1 MTRFWNWRNPAVI
14 LVALS
19 ALALGWLLQRQL
31 GLNPAVFADEWYYS
45 KMSRLAALRDAI
57 LPSYLYLWLFR
68 FSSACGDRF
77 LDCAKVGNVLF
88 YIGATPFVYL
98 AARAFTP
105 ARLALLVAALALA
118 APMNLY
124 TDFFMPEAMYYFG
137 FCVLGWMALT
147 RTGWSAMVRALAC
160 GALLGLLSLVKVHAL
175 FLLPALCLFLF
186 YEHWSRRAA
195 GPWLQ
200 GGLLAMAW
208 TVAAAAAV
216 KFALGYLF
224 AGPAGL
230 GLFGS
235 LYGDSAATSSQR
247 PLPMLAAFA
256 LTNAGGH
263 LMALAVLLALPL
275 AMLVQRLASPEARS
289 TDAPAAAPA
298 VARLHVYT
306 ALMLVAALGMT
317 VLYTASIAQP
327 GNGQE
332 LRLHLRYYSFVFP
345 LLWTVCA
352 AWLSAPPAPTQ
363 PLLRGVLALLL
374 AAALVFAL
382 MRLPSFTRS
391 IIDGPDL
398 ISLDMRRERGLVVC
412 ALELIALVLW
422 LRNSPAAPRLYLFL
436 LLPLTLV
443 LAQRT
448 EQLYLRQLIP
458 NPGFFADAAGEAGRH
473 AIPRAEMAQTTVAAT
488 NEFDL
493 FRVLF
498 HLDAQEPQLLNLKA
512 GAPIE
517 PGQVSPASK
526 WLLVVGPHAYP
537 STFEPFVT
545 GKDYVLTRVRPLLAS
560 GKLGGELPDGM
571 VAAVQGLSD
580 PEGWGRWSVGP
591 RVVIHLTQP
600 LPRDATVVLTGSAFG
615 PNATQPFLLRAG
627 GDSAPFRLGPA
638 PQQTTVHLA
647 TDGQAH
653 ELVIEVPQPVS
664 PRALGLSNDERPLG
678 IGLARIDL
686 LASEPAVPP
695 AQHALATH

>member
-1 MTRFWNWRNPAVI
+1 VTRFWNWRNPAVI

-19 ALALGWLLQRQL
+19 ALALAWLLQREL

-45 KMSRLAALRDAI
+45 KMSRLSALRDAI

-88 YIGATPFVYL
+88 FVGATPFVYL
-98 AARAFTP
+98 TARAFAP

-137 FCVLGWMALT
+137 FCVLAWMVLT
-147 RTGWSAMVRALAC
+147 RTGWNATVRALAC

-175 FLLPALCLFLF
+175 FLLPALCLFLL

-200 GGLLAMAW
+200 GGLLAMAC
-208 TVAAAAAV
+208 TLAAAAAV

-247 PLPMLAAFA
+247 PLSMLAVFA

-275 AMLVQRLASPEARS
+275 AMLVQRLASPEAR
-289 TDAPAAAPA
+289 AAASP

-352 AWLSAPPAPTQ
+352 AWLGAPPAPTQ
-363 PLLRGVLALLL
+363 PLLRGLLALLL
-374 AAALVFAL
+374 AATLVSALAW
-382 MRLPSFTRS
+382 LPGFTRS

-398 ISLDMRRERGLVVC
+398 IGLDVHRTRGVLVC
-412 ALELIALVLW
+412 ALGLLALFLW
-422 LRNSPAAPRLYLFL
+422 VRNSPAAPRLYLFL

-448 EQLYLRQLIP
+448 EQLYLRQLVP
-458 NPGFFADAAGEAGRH
+458 NPGFFADAAGEAGRR
-473 AIPRAEMAQTTVAAT
+473 AIPRAELAQTTVAAT
-488 NEFDL
+488 GEFDL

-517 PGQVSPASK
+517 PGQVSPDSK

-537 STFEPFVT
+537 ATFEPFVT
-545 GKDYVLTRVRPLLAS
+545 GRDYVLTRARALAAS
-560 GKLGGELPDGM
+560 GRLGGALPDGL
-571 VAAVQGLSD
+571 VAGAQGLSVD
-580 PEGWGRWSVGP
+580 
-591 RVVIHLTQP
+591 
-600 LPRDATVVLTGSAFG
+600 VL
-615 PNATQPFLLRAG
+615 AG
-627 GDSAPFRLGPA
+627 
-638 PQQTTVHLA
+638 
-647 TDGQAH
+647 
-653 ELVIEVPQPVS
+653 
-664 PRALGLSNDERPLG
+664 
-678 IGLARIDL
+678 
-686 LASEPAVPP
+686 EPAVPP

>member
-1 MTRFWNWRNPAVI
+1 VTRFWNWRNPAVI

-19 ALALGWLLQRQL
+19 ALALAWLLQREL

-45 KMSRLAALRDAI
+45 KMSRLSALRDAI

-88 YIGATPFVYL
+88 FVGATPFVYL
-98 AARAFTP
+98 TARAFAP

-137 FCVLGWMALT
+137 FCVLAWMVLT
-147 RTGWSAMVRALAC
+147 RTKWRATVRALAC

-175 FLLPALCLFLF
+175 FLLPALCLFLL

-200 GGLLAMAW
+200 GGLLAMAC
-208 TVAAAAAV
+208 TLAAAAAV

-247 PLPMLAAFA
+247 PLSMLAVFA

-275 AMLVQRLASPEARS
+275 AMLVQRLASPEAR
-289 TDAPAAAPA
+289 AAASP
-298 VARLHVYT
+298 VARLHVYA

-352 AWLSAPPAPTQ
+352 AWLGAPPAPTQ
-363 PLLRGVLALLL
+363 PLLRGLLALLL
-374 AAALVFAL
+374 AAALVSAL
-382 MRLPSFTRS
+382 AWLPGFTRS

-398 ISLDMRRERGLVVC
+398 IGLDVHRTRGVLVC
-412 ALELIALVLW
+412 ALGLLALFLW
-422 LRNSPAAPRLYLFL
+422 VRNSPAAPRLYLFL

-448 EQLYLRQLIP
+448 EQLYLRQLVP
-458 NPGFFADAAGEAGRH
+458 NPGFFADAAGEAGRR
-473 AIPRAEMAQTTVAAT
+473 AIPRAELAQTTVAAT
-488 NEFDL
+488 GEFDL

-517 PGQVSPASK
+517 PGQVSPDSK

-537 STFEPFVT
+537 ATFEPFVT
-545 GKDYVLTRVRPLLAS
+545 GRDYVLTRARALAAS
-560 GKLGGELPDGM
+560 GRLGGALPDGL
-571 VAAVQGLSD
+571 VAGAQGLSVD
-580 PEGWGRWSVGP
+580 
-591 RVVIHLTQP
+591 
-600 LPRDATVVLTGSAFG
+600 VL
-615 PNATQPFLLRAG
+615 AG
-627 GDSAPFRLGPA
+627 
-638 PQQTTVHLA
+638 
-647 TDGQAH
+647 
-653 ELVIEVPQPVS
+653 
-664 PRALGLSNDERPLG
+664 
-678 IGLARIDL
+678 
-686 LASEPAVPP
+686 EPAVPP